1 MAQYDVPVTITATDK
16 ASGPL
21 AKIAKAAKGAQ
32 SVVAKF
38 GAVGGAA
45 LRGFAVAT
53 TGLNQ
58 GLELFKKGVEVF
70 RAFTDKSREYR
81 DENDKLIKSFDE
93 SNNLIG
99 SLAAR
104 VGDVLIN
111 AFNAAIKA
119 MTPLIKSFRTFLV
132 TNQKLIGLKLIE
144 YFRDFAL
151 LMTTGVA
158 KSIVGVTR
166 IVTFFALAWEAVK
179 LAVNKSFQLLL
190 NGVGMIIEGYAN
202 IASYIP
208 GVGEKIS
215 KGMMKA
221 AEGARALGDEFA
233 ESGETA
239 KKEIESLLTEQELLE
254 QQIGKVEKT
263 IKNGIGKVAVAAMSG
278 LTDASAGSNEKLGE
292 TAEKVGETTKEVKKL
307 DTAIDETHA
316 KSIAMAQGLAGLY
329 DTIGTS
335 FGQTFTALIT
345 GAEKSG
351 EVFTKFI
358 GESLQATIQLA
369 RNSIISAQLTAIAN
383 SAAGAS
389 FGGPLAIIGVTSI
402 VAAIFETLLAKLP
415 GMAEGGMVR
424 GGRSGQ
430 DSVPALLMPGEYVMN
445 VNQVEAMRQMFSN
458 MDGVNSSGRFANG
471 GTVGPGPSLGG
482 VNITIRSEALPN
494 KTEVAKYVRSTIM
507 PAMRDLQAQG
517 AI

>member
-221 AEGARALGDEFA
+221 ADGARALGAEFA

-239 KKEIESLLTEQELLE
+239 KKEIEALLTEQELLE

-278 LTDASAGSNEKLGE
+278 LTDASAGSNQKLGE
-292 TAEKVGETTKEVKKL
+292 TAEKAGEAAKEVKKL
-307 DTAIDETHA
+307 NEEVSKTDDETKELEGNVMTVVDA
-316 KSIAMAQGLAGLY
+316 FKAAVVEAN
-329 DTIGTS
+329 S
-335 FGQTFTALIT
+335 FGQALVSGTIEAVKQSINIYIEGIRKQVIADAVASFT
-345 GAEKSG
+345 GAAKG
-351 EVFTKFI
+351 AAPLGPI
-358 GESLQATIQLA
+358 AMSL
-369 RNSIISAQLTAIAN
+369 
-383 SAAGAS
+383 AGA
-389 FGGPLAIIGVTSI
+389 
-402 VAAIFETLLAKLP
+402 AALSMVMGMVDLIPAKF
-415 GMAEGGMVR
+415 AQGGMVR
-424 GGRSGQ
+424 GGVQGQ

-471 GTVGPGPSLGG
+471 GTVGPAPSLGG
-482 VNITIRSEALPN
+482 VNITIKSDALPN
-494 KTEVAKYVRSTIM
+494 RAEVTKYVRNSIV
-507 PAMRDLQAQG
+507 PALRDLRAQG
-517 AI
+517 VRV